1 MRPLHLPTI
10 TCALR
15 PPGILIALRVPRVLR
30 TCALHFRW
38 AFLVLSCVNAVAISW
53 AGINAQAYVTATT
66 FMVLANLNK
75 FVVIGFGILVLQEA
89 SSWQVRRCRR
99 ARSVH
104 TIAPRQT
111 CKARGWRSIPPCFA
125 LFLLPTGGHRL
136 LLRTWRRRDVRP

>member
-89 SSWQVRRCRR
+89 SSWQAVIGCCCALGGGVMYARDR
-99 ARSVH
+99 ANLSTKVH
-104 TIAPRQT
+104 TIAKDQVEPLAGS
-111 CKARGWRSIPPCFA
+111 KSEESDDEYPA
-125 LFLLPTGGHRL
+125 
-136 LLRTWRRRDVRP
+136 